1 MPNGR
6 QKSPGS
12 FRDELGGL
20 IERVGKTAEHKA
32 PPRKKPTEARVNDPA
47 ELNRHLFDRAWREGD

>member
-20 IERVGKTAEHKA
+20 IERVGRTAERTE
-32 PPRKKPTEARVNDPA
+32 PPKKKPTEARVNDPA
-47 ELNRHLFDRAWREGD
+47 ELNKHLFERARRKGD

>member
-12 FRDELGGL
+12 FRDELGRL
-20 IERVGKTAEHKA
+20 IERVGKTAEPKE
-32 PPRKKPTEARVNDPA
+32 PLRKKPTEARVDDPA
-47 ELNRHLFDRAWREGD
+47 ELNKHLSDGAWRKGD